1 MKATQMVIG
10 IDMMCFFSI
19 PVKAENEDEVRY
31 NQYKGTMVVKINN
44 RGLFLY
50 DIINIKKKQVTRDNH

>member
-1 MKATQMVIG
+1 MVIG